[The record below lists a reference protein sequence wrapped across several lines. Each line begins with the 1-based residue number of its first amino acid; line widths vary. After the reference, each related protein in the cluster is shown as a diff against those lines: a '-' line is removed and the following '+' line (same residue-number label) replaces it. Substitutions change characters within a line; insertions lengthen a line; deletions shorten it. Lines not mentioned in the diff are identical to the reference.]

1 MLLTTEKYQA
11 HRSQIKSGD
20 AVFMKPNNRSGSLL
34 DKAKRLLI
42 QLWTKSEYT
51 HCGFVIKYATPS
63 VTRLMLCDMT
73 KNGCCLTPLSEVGDF
88 WFASAPRQMKEST
101 GEWVLS
107 KLGKL
112 QYSELEAA
120 FGGLG
125 ILGPSENEKSMCAEL
140 LRDMQKKDGYKNLP
154 SVVTP
159 ESLRIWCINGWGE

>member
-11 HRSQIKSGD
+11 RRSQIKSGD
-20 AVFMKPNNRSGSLL
+20 AVFMKPDYSHGSLL

-42 QLWTKSEYT
+42 QWWTKSEYT
-51 HCGFVIKYATPS
+51 HCGFVVEYATPS
-63 VTRLMLCDMT
+63 VRRLMLCDMT
-73 KNGCCLTPLSEVGDF
+73 KRGCCLTPLSEAGEF
-88 WFASAPRQMKEST
+88 WFASAPRKMKAST

-120 FGGLG
+120 FGGIG
-125 ILGPSENEKSMCAEL
+125 ILGPSENAKSMCAEL
-140 LRDMQKKDGYKNLP
+140 LRDMLKMDGYKNLP

-159 ESLRIWCINGWGE
+159 ESLRLWCINGWGE